1 MIQFIAANG
10 LAVCLISTIVKQR
23 ESTRSISC
31 TIRVQFRRKE
41 IIYAQKEHPVV
52 FIGMALWGIALML
65 PLISIFTPWLEVAD
79 YRIPPPLSV
88 IGGIIFAYGLWL
100 LWRSHEDL
108 NKNFSPS
115 LLIRKNHKLV
125 TNGIY
130 KRIRHPMYL
139 SFLLWAIGQTL
150 LIPNWLAGPLG
161 LIAFLPLYIFRVRR
175 EEQQLLEHFGD
186 AYREYQMTT
195 GRLLPKGK

>member
-1 MIQFIAANG
+1 
-10 LAVCLISTIVKQR
+10 
-23 ESTRSISC
+23 
-31 TIRVQFRRKE
+31 
-41 IIYAQKEHPVV
+41 
-52 FIGMALWGIALML
+52 
-65 PLISIFTPWLEVAD
+65 
-79 YRIPPPLSV
+79 
-88 IGGIIFAYGLWL
+88 
-100 LWRSHEDL
+100 
-108 NKNFSPS
+108 
-115 LLIRKNHKLV
+115 
-125 TNGIY
+125 
-130 KRIRHPMYL
+130 MYL